1 LTLMM
6 SASPVRSAG
15 AVTARSL
22 YVLFS
27 FFTLASSLLVSGRT
41 CEPCDEDVRD
51 WTGNYA
57 AMEWKMIGWLGLA
70 CMVLAAAAAIDSAA
84 GRRKAADWLLA
95 GQTLATVWLGWLV
108 LQSGDEFV
116 LCCALLAC
124 ALGLMMVL
132 AGAGRSRPRT
142 HRLAAAGR

>member
-1 LTLMM
+1 MPT
-6 SASPVRSAG
+6 SPVRSAS

-27 FFTLASSLLVSGRT
+27 FFALASSVLVSGRT

-51 WTGNYA
+51 WTGDYA
-57 AMEWKMIGWLGLA
+57 AVEWQMIGWLGLA
-70 CMVLAAAAAIDSAA
+70 CVVLAAAAAIDSVA

-95 GQTLATVWLGWLV
+95 GRALATVWLGSLV

-116 LCCALLAC
+116 LCCAVLAC
-124 ALGLMMVL
+124 ALGPMMVL
-132 AGAGRSRPRT
+132 AGADRSSPGRTEWLPP
-142 HRLAAAGR
+142 AG